1 MLDQETY
8 REWTTAFGGTSSYEG
23 GWATGDTIR
32 FVGADEDGN
41 DMGMI
46 GFIDVSRPEEFVS
59 IEYTG
64 MVINGVDDF
73 SSDAAK
79 SVVGTHENYTFI
91 EKGGRTTLNI
101 DIDVDDDWEASFN
114 ETWPVAL
121 EKLKTISEQ
130 AAR

>member
-1 MLDQETY
+1 MLDEDTY
-8 REWTTAFGGTSSYEG
+8 REWTTAFGGESSYEG
-23 GWATGDTIR
+23 GWATGDSIR
-32 FVGADEDGN
+32 FVGADEDGSS
-41 DMGMI
+41 MGMI

-79 SVVGTHENYTFI
+79 SVVGTHENYTFT
-91 EKGGRTTLNI
+91 ENGGRTTVHI
-101 DIDVDDDWEASFN
+101 DIDVDDDWETMFN
-114 ETWPVAL
+114 ESWPVAL
-121 EKLKTISEQ
+121 DKLKTIAEQ

>member
-1 MLDQETY
+1 MLDEETY
-8 REWTTAFGGTSSYEG
+8 RQWTTAFGGESTYEG
-23 GWATGDTIR
+23 GWATGDAIR

-41 DMGMI
+41 SMGMI

-79 SVVGTHENYTFI
+79 SIVGTHENYTF
-91 EKGGRTTLNI
+91 EEHDGVTTLSVAL
-101 DIDVDDDWEASFN
+101 DAEDDWVDMFN
-114 ETWPVAL
+114 ESWPIAL
-121 EKLKTISEQ
+121 EQLKTIAERP
-130 AAR
+130 AR